1 MKAFGASGIIRSMR
15 RKLFYTLFIVIFL
28 FAAINFRIPTVRAS
42 TVSAAELIS
51 LVNSLRTGV
60 YGLPAL
66 IEDPILDSTASSTA
80 YQMAMN
86 GVCAHLGGARERIA
100 AAGFGGGATIFA
112 TENMACAASATID
125 NIRQWWSDDLH
136 MYPME
141 KASYTHIGAGTYTAS
156 TGITYYVVHAAYV
169 AGGSN
174 NYTSSSGSSSSAAA
188 TADLSNY
195 VQPVVT
201 ATPNS
206 DGDIYHTVLF
216 GQSLYAIATWYGVTV
231 GKIKE
236 LNRMTSDTIY
246 EGQKLLISIK
256 PTPSITPTRTAT
268 VPQPTRTPTA
278 TKSPLTPMP
287 TITVSPTA
295 APDIGIALKTIN
307 RQYLGLGLLV
317 ISAIGFLVVL
327 FKAFLKP
334 MVKK

>member
-1 MKAFGASGIIRSMR
+1 MR
-15 RKLFYTLFIVIFL
+15 RKLLYILFVIVFL
-28 FAAINFRIPTVRAS
+28 TAAINYQVPTVSAS

-80 YQMAMN
+80 YQMAMS

-125 NIRQWWSDDLH
+125 WIRQVWSDDQH
-136 MYPME
+136 MYPMVN
-141 KASYTHIGAGTYTAS
+141 ASYTHIGAGTYTAS
-156 TGITYYVVHAAYV
+156 SGTTYYVVHAAYV
-169 AGGSN
+169 AGGSGS
-174 NYTSSSGSSSSAAA
+174 YTSSTSSSGSSSAAA
-188 TADLSNY
+188 TADMSNY

-206 DGDIYHTVLF
+206 DGDIYHTVLY

-236 LNRMTSDTIY
+236 LNKLTTDSIY

-256 PTPSITPTRTAT
+256 PTPTITPTRTAT
-268 VPQPTRTPTA
+268 VPQPTRTPSA
-278 TKSPLTPMP
+278 TRMPPTPMP
-287 TITVSPTA
+287 TITVTPTLQPNLGNTLA
-295 APDIGIALKTIN
+295 KIN
-307 RQYLGLGLLV
+307 RQYLGLGILV

-327 FKAFLKP
+327 FSAFLKP
-334 MVKK
+334 IAKK

>member
-1 MKAFGASGIIRSMR
+1 MR
-15 RKLFYTLFIVIFL
+15 RKLFYALFIVVFL
-28 FAAINFRIPTVRAS
+28 VAAINFRIPAVSAS

-86 GVCAHLGGARERIA
+86 GECAHLGGARERIA

-112 TENMACAASATID
+112 TENMACATSATID
-125 NIRQWWSDDLH
+125 WIRQVWADDQH
-136 MYPME
+136 MYPMVN
-141 KASYTHIGAGTYTAS
+141 ASYTHIGAGTYTAS
-156 TGITYYVVHAAYV
+156 SGITYYVVHAAYV
-169 AGGSN
+169 AGGGS
-174 NYTSSSGSSSSAAA
+174 YTSSSSGGSSSAAA
-188 TADLSNY
+188 TTVLSNF

-206 DGDIYHTVLF
+206 DGDIFHTVLY

-236 LNRMTSDTIY
+236 LNKMTSDTIY

-256 PTPSITPTRTAT
+256 PTPSITPTRTPT
-268 VPQPTRTPTA
+268 IPQPTRTPTA
-278 TKSPLTPMP
+278 TKSLPTPIP
-287 TITVSPTA
+287 TITATQILTPN
-295 APDIGIALKTIN
+295 IGSALKTIN

-327 FKAFLKP
+327 FTAFLKP
-334 MVKK
+334 FIKK